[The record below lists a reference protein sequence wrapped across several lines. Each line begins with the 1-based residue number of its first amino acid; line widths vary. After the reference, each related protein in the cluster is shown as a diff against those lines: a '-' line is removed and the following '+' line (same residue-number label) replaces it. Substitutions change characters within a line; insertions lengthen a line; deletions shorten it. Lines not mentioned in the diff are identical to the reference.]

1 MKKNKIVS
9 RILTYQDVYNLCE
22 KLDITVYE
30 FESYYG
36 HRVASKDLAAPIE
49 KRGLDFMV
57 RVLTAYPE
65 LCPLPRKKSFREIE
79 DFFKEH
85 VLFDY
90 LKANFIPALLGIT
103 PHSYATL
110 KNQKKT
116 PSKTMIAAFNTISP
130 LLMEKETEGAVALLK
145 MAKQFGQSRQ
155 TKTAKEEEKADGE
168 S

>member
-1 MKKNKIVS
+1 MKKNKIAS
-9 RILTYQDVYNLCE
+9 GILTYQDVYNLCE

-36 HRVASKDLAAPIE
+36 HRVACKDLAAPIE

-57 RVLTAYPE
+57 RVLMAYPE

-103 PHSYATL
+103 AHSYATL
-110 KNQKKT
+110 KNQKKA
-116 PSKTMIAAFNTISP
+116 PSKAMVAAFNTIRS
-130 LLMEKETEGAVALLK
+130 LLMEKETEGAIALLK
-145 MAKQFGQSRQ
+145 MTKEFEESRRIISIQ
-155 TKTAKEEEKADGE
+155 EEGDPAGE

>member
-1 MKKNKIVS
+1 MKKNNIASGV
-9 RILTYQDVYNLCE
+9 LTYQDVYDLCE
-22 KLDITVYE
+22 KLDITIYE

-36 HRVASKDLAAPIE
+36 YRVAGKDPEAPIE
-49 KRGLDFMV
+49 KRGLDFML

-65 LCPLPRKKSFREIE
+65 LCPLPKKKSFREIE
-79 DFFKEH
+79 DFFKQH

-103 PHSYATL
+103 AHSYATL

-116 PSKTMIAAFNTISP
+116 PSKAMVAAFNTISP
-130 LLMEKETEGAVALLK
+130 LLVEKETEGAVALLK
-145 MAKQFGQSRQ
+145 MTKAFEQSRQ
-155 TKTAKEEEKADGE
+155 TKTTKEEEEADGE